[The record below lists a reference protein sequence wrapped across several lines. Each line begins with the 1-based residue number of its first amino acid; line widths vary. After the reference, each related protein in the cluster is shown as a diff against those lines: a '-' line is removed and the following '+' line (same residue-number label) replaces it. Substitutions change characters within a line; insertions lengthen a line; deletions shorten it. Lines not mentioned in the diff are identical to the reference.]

1 MKELSIADL
10 IELIKHCNNQLKG
23 LTTRYIDHEDI
34 DYLFTIQSACNKELI
49 ERMDKIHKSLISNI
63 STT

>member
-10 IELIKHCNNQLKG
+10 IELMKHCNNMLIG
-23 LTTRYIDHEDI
+23 TMYVDHKEI
-34 DYLFTIQSACNKELI
+34 DYLFAIQDACNKELI
-49 ERMDKIHKSLISNI
+49 ERMDKIHSSLPNNT

>member
-10 IELIKHCNNQLKG
+10 IELSRHCNNQLIG
-23 LTTRYIDHEDI
+23 TRYIAHEEI
-34 DYLFTIQSACNKELI
+34 DYLFTIQDACNKELI
-49 ERMDKIHKSLISNI
+49 ERMDKIHKSLPNNT

>member
-10 IELIKHCNNQLKG
+10 IELMKHCNNQLKG
-23 LTTRYIDHEDI
+23 LNTRYIDHEDI
-34 DYLFTIQSACNKELI
+34 DYLFTIQDACNKELI
-49 ERMDKIHKSLISNI
+49 ERMNKIYKSLISNI

>member
-10 IELIKHCNNQLKG
+10 IALSKHCNNKLIAIK
-23 LTTRYIDHEDI
+23 YIGHESI
-34 DYLFTIQSACNKELI
+34 DYLYAIQSACNKELI
-49 ERMDKIHKSLISNI
+49 ERMDKIYSSLPNNT